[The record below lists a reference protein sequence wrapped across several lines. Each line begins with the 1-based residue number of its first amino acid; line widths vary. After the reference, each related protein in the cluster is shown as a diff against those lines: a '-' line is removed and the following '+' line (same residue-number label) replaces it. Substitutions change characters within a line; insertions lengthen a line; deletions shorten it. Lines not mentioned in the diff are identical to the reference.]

1 MIAELVQFKCPAGMS
16 PKEILEDAKTGIKRW
31 TDDPQLIRKHYIK
44 GQDDDSLGGF
54 YIWTSKEAAQKG
66 HNQEWKEGVKK
77 KTGAYPEIRYF
88 DFFMLVDNE
97 KGTVTEN
104 P

>member
-1 MIAELVQFKCPAGMS
+1 MIAELVQFKCPKGMS

-66 HNQEWKEGVKK
+66 HNQEWKDGVKK

-97 KGTVTEN
+97 KGKVIEN